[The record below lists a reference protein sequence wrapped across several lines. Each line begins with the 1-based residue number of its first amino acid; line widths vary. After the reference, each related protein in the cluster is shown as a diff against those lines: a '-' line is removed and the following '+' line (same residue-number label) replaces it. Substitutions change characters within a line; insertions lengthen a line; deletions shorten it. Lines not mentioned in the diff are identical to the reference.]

1 MGVEVGSRN
10 QGSRRTESTGTF
22 RSPIQPAS
30 EAVAV
35 LWAVRGRHESVDPG
49 LQGCA
54 GQWSLG
60 VAELATELGLDRR
73 TGGLWKV
80 PGVTEATFRA

>member
-1 MGVEVGSRN
+1 MGVEVGSKN
-10 QGSRRTESTGTF
+10 QRSKSMESTGTF

-60 VAELATELGLDRR
+60 VAELAKELELDR
-73 TGGLWKV
+73 TGGLWGV
-80 PGVTEATFRA
+80 LGVTEATFRA

>member
-1 MGVEVGSRN
+1 M
-10 QGSRRTESTGTF
+10 
-22 RSPIQPAS
+22 
-30 EAVAV
+30 